1 MLLKYPDSTVNFSVS
16 SAHALTPF
24 QVYDRDEWEEYLSQY
39 DPNDFNQMKPL
50 FNEYFFKVKNKKY
63 NIHHKAVVMLSLE
76 KALLAEN
83 YNFAELLE
91 SDDETCFYFPCNWKI
106 EKPRSFFKD
115 IYYLMFTNWGEEVIN
130 AGYKISPPN
139 EIL

>member
-1 MLLKYPDSTVNFSVS
+1 MLLKYPDSTVDFSAS
-16 SAHALTPF
+16 PAHALTPF
-24 QVYDRDEWEEYLSQY
+24 QVYDRDEWEEYLSHY
-39 DPNDFNQMKPL
+39 NPNDFTQMKLL

-76 KALLAEN
+76 KALLTEN
-83 YNFAELLE
+83 YNFSELLE

-115 IYYLMFTNWGEEVIN
+115 TYYLMVTNWGEEVIN
-130 AGYKISPPN
+130 AGYKILLPN
-139 EIL
+139 EFV

>member
-1 MLLKYPDSTVNFSVS
+1 
-16 SAHALTPF
+16 
-24 QVYDRDEWEEYLSQY
+24 
-39 DPNDFNQMKPL
+39 
-50 FNEYFFKVKNKKY
+50 
-63 NIHHKAVVMLSLE
+63 MLSLE
-76 KALLAEN
+76 KALLTEN

-91 SDDETCFYFPCNWKI
+91 SDDETCFYFPYNWKI

-130 AGYKISPPN
+130 AGYKILPPN